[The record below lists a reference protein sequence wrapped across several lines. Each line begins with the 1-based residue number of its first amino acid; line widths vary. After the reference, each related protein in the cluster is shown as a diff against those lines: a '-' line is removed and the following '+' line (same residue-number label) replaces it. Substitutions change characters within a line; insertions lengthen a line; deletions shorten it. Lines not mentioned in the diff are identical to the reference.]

1 MELTSKVEEHQRML
15 REQEDAFN
23 KLMEEY
29 KQSEGLFHEFK
40 NNLQVTERRLE
51 EMEEESR
58 VHLESK
64 AHIIADF
71 ETMVEDLKR
80 DLEVKGDELSTLV
93 EEVRN
98 IEVKLRLSN
107 QKLRVTEQLLSEKE
121 ESYKRAEE
129 RFQQENRALE
139 GQVAVLSEVIT
150 SNNESHVRMITDIS
164 ETVNNTLAGLES
176 TVGKFKEDSINF
188 KNRISEIAGEV
199 QVARNWVKMAKS
211 EKEQLKSEASNLV
224 EQLKYKKRKEEDEK
238 ESLIKAVS
246 QLEKKVGELEKMMN
260 LKDEGILDLGEQKRE
275 AIRQLCVWIDYH
287 RERCDYLR
295 EMLAKMNIRSQ
306 RT

>member
-1 MELTSKVEEHQRML
+1 
-15 REQEDAFN
+15 
-23 KLMEEY
+23 
-29 KQSEGLFHEFK
+29 
-40 NNLQVTERRLE
+40 
-51 EMEEESR
+51 MEEESR
-58 VHLESK
+58 IHLESK

-121 ESYKRAEE
+121 ESYRRAEE

-139 GQVAVLSEVIT
+139 GKVAVLSEVIT

-176 TVGKFKEDSINF
+176 TVGKFEEDSINF